1 LRSRNIN
8 DIVLAMNKY
17 KLSEYLALPGNTQ
30 TALAKSVGITQG
42 AVSQML
48 IKRRPVYVI
57 VRDDGTVELEQV
69 RKIGR
74 VAV

>member
-1 LRSRNIN
+1 
-8 DIVLAMNKY
+8 
-17 KLSEYLALPGNTQ
+17 
-30 TALAKSVGITQG
+30 
-42 AVSQML
+42 ML